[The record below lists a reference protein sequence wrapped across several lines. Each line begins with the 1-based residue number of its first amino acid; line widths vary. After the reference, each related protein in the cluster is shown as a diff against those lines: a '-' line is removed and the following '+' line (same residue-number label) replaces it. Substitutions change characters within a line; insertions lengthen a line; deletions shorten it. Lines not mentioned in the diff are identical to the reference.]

1 MFAIEIHPAEQG
13 PLVVVSRPT
22 DRQTHQLLNVPLSRM
37 TRERLARHLVGSIP
51 MGTSALLEWGLQELE
66 RQGITLEVQAQE

>member
-1 MFAIEIHPAEQG
+1 MFAIEIHPAAQG

-22 DRQTHQLLNVPLSRM
+22 HPQTHQLLNVPLSQA
-37 TRERLARHLVGSIP
+37 TRERLDHHVASSIA
-51 MGTSALLEWGLQELE
+51 MGASALLEWGLQELE